1 MKTILSKYTENISQL
16 SRFRFSIKSQ
26 FLNRKQDR
34 FNSMMMKMEV
44 FVLRDREGIV
54 ENDRLVCEVMLEEDN
69 DRFLWFD
76 RISTE
81 K

>member
-54 ENDRLVCEVMLEEDN
+54 ENDRLVCEVMLEEEN
-69 DRFLWFD
+69 DRFL
-76 RISTE
+76 
-81 K
+81 

>member
-1 MKTILSKYTENISQL
+1 
-16 SRFRFSIKSQ
+16 
-26 FLNRKQDR
+26 
-34 FNSMMMKMEV
+34 MKMEV